1 MKIKN
6 IGSIVIS
13 LIISFVFIMYDN
25 DKTYN
30 NIPIEAY
37 RVYLDGKTIGLIE
50 SKEELERYINSQQE
64 SLKEKYKVDK
74 IYIPNE
80 IDIIKDITYDE
91 NIDSISS
98 IYNKINEILK
108 KKIDNERVK

>member
-1 MKIKN
+1 MKLKN
-6 IGSIVIS
+6 IISIVIS
-13 LIISFVFIMYDN
+13 IIISIIFVVN
-25 DKTYN
+25 DTNKDYN
-30 NIPIEAY
+30 SVPIEAY

-91 NIDSISS
+91 NIDIIS
-98 IYNKINEILK
+98 
-108 KKIDNERVK
+108 